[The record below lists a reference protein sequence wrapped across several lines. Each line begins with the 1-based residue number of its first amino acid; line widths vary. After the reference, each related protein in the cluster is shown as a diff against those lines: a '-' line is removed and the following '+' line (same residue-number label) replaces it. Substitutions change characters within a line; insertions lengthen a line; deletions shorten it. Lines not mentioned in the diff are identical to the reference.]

1 MRSFFN
7 QFCFIAEK
15 DKIKKDLTDFW
26 NYEKI
31 GCPHK
36 EGSKYFFSRNSG
48 LQNQGV
54 VYVQDSL
61 ESEPRVLFDPNT
73 LAEDGTIS
81 LGRVAWSEDGL
92 VMAYALSTSGSDW
105 QVIKFRNVET
115 GEERVNIFRKNK
127 RLKSA
132 QLQYRSIQVQNSY
145 FSIQICIYLPLAKY

>member
-132 QLQYRSIQVQNSY
+132 QLQYRSIQV
-145 FSIQICIYLPLAKY
+145 